1 MENQP
6 NISFNPNCRPTPDKR
21 CCREL
26 TPPFR
31 YPNKFICRYQIHA
44 LWFHFFTFHIS
55 FQFALIWIEWR
66 HILWWWW
73 WWQGPL
79 KLSLV
84 CFAKTVFSLPR
95 LEWIKWIWSGE
106 VWINKKR
113 DILAHQKVLRH
124 TFASCSSTQQHRFPT
139 SCSFWKH
146 VHTFIGRGD
155 FDKCLYIKF
164 FFLQSLVRLVQ
175 LRNMNAL

>member
-6 NISFNPNCRPTPDKR
+6 NISFNRNCSPTPAKG

-26 TPPFR
+26 APPFR
-31 YPNKFICRYQIHA
+31 YPNEFICQSQIHA
-44 LWFHFFTFHIS
+44 LCFHFFTFHLS
-55 FQFALIWIEWR
+55 Y
-66 HILWWWW
+66 
-73 WWQGPL
+73 L
-79 KLSLV
+79 KRVTSEGFFCDYDDDGKDPWSCVLFV
-84 CFAKTVFSLPR
+84 LPR
-95 LEWIKWIWSGE
+95 QSFLCPNRIKWIWSGE

-146 VHTFIGRGD
+146 VHTFIGGALINVSI
-155 FDKCLYIKF
+155 FS
-164 FFLQSLVRLVQ
+164 FLFLLQNLVRLVQ
-175 LRNMNAL
+175 FKNMNAL